1 MFDKSAK
8 ANWAL
13 GWHQDRTICVR
24 ERHEM
29 PGFGPWTMKSGQ
41 HHVAPPAESLAQM
54 VTMRIHLDDI
64 GMDNAPLLIAPRS
77 HVLGSV
83 AETDIPN
90 LVQKLGTY
98 PCLAKAGDVWIYRT
112 LILHASDRAI
122 NPTRRRVLQVDFAA
136 FDLPS
141 GLEWSG
147 I

>member
-77 HVLGSV
+77 VLGQRSR
-83 AETDIPN
+83 TDIPN
-90 LVQKLGTY
+90 LVQNWGHI
-98 PCLAKAGDVWIYRT
+98 PVWQKQAT
-112 LILHASDRAI
+112 
-122 NPTRRRVLQVDFAA
+122 
-136 FDLPS
+136 S
-141 GLEWSG
+141 GS
-147 I
+147 IAP